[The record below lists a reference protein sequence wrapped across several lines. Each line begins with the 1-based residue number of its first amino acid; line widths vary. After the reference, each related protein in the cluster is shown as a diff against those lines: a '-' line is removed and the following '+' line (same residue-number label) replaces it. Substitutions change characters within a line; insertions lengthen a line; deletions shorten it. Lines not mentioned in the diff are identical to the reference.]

1 MSEARVLE
9 VAELDFRLGSYDWPF
24 ARERAED
31 IAAYWAARK
40 ANTPALYDG
49 RVLLLARH
57 ELNSRADGRLA
68 LRGVFFETNF
78 SAMLAWREWGF
89 PGGEVCNAFS
99 MAALLSSDGAYL
111 LGEMGPHTSTA
122 GAIYFAAGT
131 PDAKDVFGDR
141 VDLAASARRELEEET
156 GVAARETRH
165 GEDWVVAYAPP
176 RIACMKI
183 MRLDLTAEAA
193 KARIDAFL
201 ASEREPEL
209 ARMHIARAPG
219 DLDPARAP
227 KFVRDFLDYAFA
239 QRPTG

>member
-1 MSEARVLE
+1 MLE
-9 VAELDFRLGSYDWPF
+9 IAELDFRLESYDWPF
-24 ARERAED
+24 ARERAGD
-31 IAAYWAARK
+31 IAAHWAARR
-40 ANTPALYDG
+40 TRQPALFNG

-57 ELNSRADGRLA
+57 AIAERADGRLA
-68 LRGVFFETNF
+68 LRGAFFETDF

-131 PDAKDVFGDR
+131 PDLKDVFGDR
-141 VDLAASARRELEEET
+141 VDLAASATRELEEET
-156 GVAARETRH
+156 GVAARETRY
-165 GEDWVVAYAPP
+165 GEDWVVVYAPP

-183 MRLDLTAEAA
+183 MRLDLTAAAA

-201 ASEREPEL
+201 AGEREPEL
-209 ARMHIARAPG
+209 ARMHVARAPG

-227 KFVRDFLDYAFA
+227 LFVRDFLDYAFA